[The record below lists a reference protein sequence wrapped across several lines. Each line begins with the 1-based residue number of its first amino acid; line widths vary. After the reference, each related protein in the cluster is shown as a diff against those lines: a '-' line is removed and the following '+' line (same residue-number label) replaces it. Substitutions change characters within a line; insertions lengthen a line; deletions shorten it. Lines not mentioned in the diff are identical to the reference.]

1 MAIQSF
7 KSIELQH
14 FFEKGIVP
22 KKVAWHNVSKVA
34 IRKLDLI
41 HHAKKLQ
48 DLKAPPQNRLEQLKG
63 DLIGYF
69 SIRINDQFRI
79 IFIWKNDS
87 AYEVEITDYH
97 F

>member
-22 KKVAWHNVSKVA
+22 KKAAWHNISKMA
-34 IRKLDLI
+34 LRKLDLL
-41 HHAKKLQ
+41 HHAKSLQ
-48 DLKAPPQNRLEQLKG
+48 DLKAPPNNRLEMLKG
-63 DLIGYF
+63 DLIGYY

-79 IFIWKNDS
+79 IFIWQPNGPFD
-87 AYEVEITDYH
+87 VEIVDYH

>member
-7 KSIELQH
+7 KNKEIRD

-22 KKVAWHNVSKVA
+22 KKAAWHNLSRIA
-34 IRKLDLI
+34 LRKLDLL
-41 HHAKKLQ
+41 HHAKKIQ
-48 DLKAPPQNRLEQLKG
+48 DLMAPPQNRLEQLKG
-63 DLIGYF
+63 DLLGFY

-79 IFIWKNDS
+79 IFIWKHND
-87 AYEVEITDYH
+87 AHEVEIVDYH

>member
-22 KKVAWHNVSKVA
+22 KKAAWHNISKMA
-34 IRKLDLI
+34 LRKLDLL
-41 HHAKKLQ
+41 HHAKSLQ
-48 DLKAPPQNRLEQLKG
+48 DLKAPPNNRLEMLKG
-63 DLIGYF
+63 DLIGYY

-79 IFIWKNDS
+79 IFIWQTNGPFD
-87 AYEVEITDYH
+87 VEIVDYH

>member
-22 KKVAWHNVSKVA
+22 KKAAWHNISKIA
-34 IRKLDLI
+34 LRKLDLL
-41 HHAKKLQ
+41 HHAKSLQ
-48 DLKAPPQNRLEQLKG
+48 DLKAPPNNRLEMLKG
-63 DLIGYF
+63 DLIGYY

-79 IFIWKNDS
+79 IFIWQTNGPFD
-87 AYEVEITDYH
+87 VEIVDYH